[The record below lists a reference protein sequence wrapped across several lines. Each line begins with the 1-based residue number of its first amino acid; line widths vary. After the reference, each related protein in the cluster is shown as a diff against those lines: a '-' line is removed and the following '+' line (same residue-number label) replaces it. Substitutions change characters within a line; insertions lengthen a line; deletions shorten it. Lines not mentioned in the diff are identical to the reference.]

1 MREDLLLYVGHCF
14 LTGRSFQVRVGTTLS
29 RVFRVLSGV
38 PQGSVLGPLLF
49 IGYLRDL
56 YEGLKTK
63 YASFA
68 DDTNVYC
75 NPLLQHNK
83 LQEGLITVKQWTQNW
98 RMPLNDCIF
107 AKKTR

>member
-1 MREDLLLYVGHCF
+1 MLRVLEGF

-29 RVFRVLSGV
+29 REYRVLSGV
-38 PQGSVLGPLLF
+38 PQGSILEPLLF
-49 IGYLRDL
+49 VGYLRDL

-83 LQEGLITVKQWTQNW
+83 LQE
-98 RMPLNDCIF
+98 D
-107 AKKTR
+107 